1 MSGHYKLQCGSKLTI
16 LYLHISHFL
25 NRCGGTE
32 KPPEEEECDPPS
44 GSESCNVPAW
54 IVSDWSGCE
63 GKCGKQNR
71 DYSAVLWHDHFSNL
85 NFIFPSVI
93 PSRNTRRCLDS
104 FANCATQHVFASGL
118 PKFRLA
124 EPFSVLP
131 NFSNKLRRRPCEL
144 PLVFQVPEPS
154 VAHSPSNK

>member
-1 MSGHYKLQCGSKLTI
+1 MIPLRLRSRPGGVGVSGHYKLQCGSKLTI

-85 NFIFPSVI
+85 YFIFPSVI
-93 PSRNTRRCLDS
+93 PSRKYSPFRLICKLRNSTCFCIRSPQVSSRRAL
-104 FANCATQHVFASGL
+104 
-118 PKFRLA
+118 FRLA
-124 EPFSVLP
+124 
-131 NFSNKLRRRPCEL
+131 KL
-144 PLVFQVPEPS
+144 F
-154 VAHSPSNK
+154 K